1 MTGDLYDKA
10 KNYAYRLLGFG
21 PRSEKELKRKI
32 SGKGYSKKITSRVV
46 NDLMHEG
53 LVDDKKFASDWIRR
67 RLEYNPRSLS
77 VIKYELLARGIDED
91 IAEKQLGEVA
101 LDFDEEKMVRAIVK
115 QRISIVAG
123 LDQQKAKQRLYS
135 FLKRR
140 GFSSE
145 VILKI
150 LSDTI

>member
-10 KNYAYRLLGFG
+10 KNYAYRLLGFRA
-21 PRSEKELKRKI
+21 RSEKELKSRI
-32 SGKGYSKKITSRVV
+32 SGKGYSKKIAGRVI
-46 NDLMHEG
+46 NDLRHEG
-53 LVDDKKFASDWIRR
+53 LVDDKKFASDWIRT
-67 RLEYNPRSLS
+67 RLKYNPRSLS

-91 IAEKQLGEVA
+91 IAKKQLGDFA
-101 LDFDEEKMVRAIVK
+101 LDFNEKKIVRAIIK

-145 VILKI
+145 IILKT